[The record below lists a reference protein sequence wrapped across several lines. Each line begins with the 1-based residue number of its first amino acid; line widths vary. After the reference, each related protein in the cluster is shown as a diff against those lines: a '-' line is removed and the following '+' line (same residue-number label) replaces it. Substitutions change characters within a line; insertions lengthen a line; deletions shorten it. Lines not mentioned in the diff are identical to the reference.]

1 MALPSASWRWQ
12 TCTDTQHPQGTAIA
26 TNGIKDLGSARPE
39 YCISPHRKANS
50 FHAPVARTDKQSLVQ
65 LEQQL

>member
-1 MALPSASWRWQ
+1 MASKIW
-12 TCTDTQHPQGTAIA
+12 
-26 TNGIKDLGSARPE
+26 DLHALNT
-39 YCISPHRKANS
+39 CISPHRKANS